1 LQDRALPG
9 HTPEQIPTGATFA
22 KFLPPANTGL
32 GFLELVPDADII
44 AMSDPNDV
52 NGDGI
57 KGVPNWNDVPAYA
70 VIRPNA
76 VTRNGK
82 YICRFGR
89 KGSVYN
95 LLQQT
100 VNAYNQD
107 MGITSVFEPKDV
119 YSHLDIEPE
128 VSINTVNDV
137 VFYLETL
144 RAPIQ
149 RNQTDAM

>member
-1 LQDRALPG
+1 MPL
-9 HTPEQIPTGATFA
+9 HATENISA
-22 KFLPPANTGL
+22 
-32 GFLELVPDADII
+32 
-44 AMSDPNDV
+44 
-52 NGDGI
+52 
-57 KGVPNWNDVPAYA
+57 
-70 VIRPNA
+70 
-76 VTRNGK
+76 
-82 YICRFGR
+82 
-89 KGSVYN
+89 GSEEKEAFTI

-119 YSHLDIEPE
+119 YSHLDVEPE